1 MFSFLASHLTHLL
14 TTYGYWAV
22 LAFVCIESIGI
33 PFPGETM
40 LLLAAVYTGTTH
52 QLSLAL
58 VIIAAASGA
67 ILGDNLG
74 FWIGHKGGY
83 RLLRKYGPTLHLD
96 ERKLKLGQYLFMKH
110 GGKVVF
116 FGRFVAVLR
125 VWAAF
130 LAGTNRMRWTTF
142 LLFNALGGI
151 AWATLF
157 GLGGYLLG
165 DNIHR
170 LTGPVAIITIVLAAL
185 AIIALLVYVRR
196 HEQQL
201 EAEAERALPG
211 SLDVESLQEHSG
223 QAPREIVHPRESSQE
238 EIFPTLRAH
247 NKRKPTD
254 ERSKDRTEPEQE
266 NSHEAE
272 HVFKI

>member
-1 MFSFLASHLTHLL
+1 MFAFLASHLTHLL

-22 LAFVCIESIGI
+22 LAFVCIESTGI

-74 FWIGHKGGY
+74 FWIGRKGGY
-83 RLLRKYGPTLHLD
+83 RLLRRYGPALHLG

-130 LAGTNRMRWTTF
+130 LAGTNRMRWTAF

-151 AWATLF
+151 AWATLY

-170 LTGPVAIITIVLAAL
+170 LTGPVAIITVVLAAL
-185 AIIALLVYVRR
+185 AIVALLVYVHR

-211 SLDVESLQEHSG
+211 SLDVESLQEHRG
-223 QAPREIVHPRESSQE
+223 QGPRGIVRPCESSQE
-238 EIFPTLRAH
+238 ETSLPLRAH

-254 ERSKDRTEPEQE
+254 ERSKDRTEPEPE
-266 NSHEAE
+266 NAHEAE
-272 HVFKI
+272 RVFKI